1 MTNKNPNQLALNSK
15 KLLSKLSDIE
25 AYLDDFSFEELT
37 ATEASRLKRSFE
49 TFKTQLEG
57 RLWEDSSSRESK
69 TSNVS
74 DPQARVY
81 TDRAEEM
88 LIATVSHEIRTPLS
102 GIIGFTDLLR
112 ESELTEEQRYQVNA
126 ILSASKSLMDIINQL
141 LEYSKLS
148 AGLELFE
155 EVDFNFFSIIKD
167 VVYLCKTLM
176 LGKDVKLNVELD
188 PDIPADLLGD
198 PSKLSQVLLNLLGNS
213 VKFVEKGS
221 IHLNVQCVQKRKE
234 EVVLRFEVADTGIGI
249 PEQDLEHIFTS
260 FRQAKQHTF
269 SKYGGTGLG
278 LNIVKQIIQKL
289 HGDIRVSSRLGE
301 GTTFT
306 FTLPYRLGKP
316 HTIVAETGLT
326 LSPERVK
333 GMRVLVFED
342 NEMNQKLIEHR
353 LKTWGCTPYIT
364 ENAPYGLK
372 LLETKNID
380 LVLMDLK
387 MPLLNGFEV
396 TERIRKHARNSINS
410 VPIIALTADFTA
422 EDKVACD
429 EYEINDYL
437 LKPFSPEELL
447 HKILVNKKGES
458 GQVDSPVNPGSG
470 RGSPVSEWGAVLH
483 EVLKTDCMGELEV
496 LEELVFL
503 YHKNALSFIGK
514 VKLHLKNQDFEG
526 VAFEAHKIKCGLK
539 MLKAHQLCALVEELN
554 TLAKEEKNPGRINDL
569 YDQFVMEYA
578 ANEKEMH
585 EAMQQ
590 LKKDQK

>member
-1 MTNKNPNQLALNSK
+1 MNSK

-37 ATEASRLKRSFE
+37 ATEASRLKKSFE

-57 RLWEDSSSRESK
+57 RLWEDPSSTENK
-69 TSNVS
+69 TSVVH
-74 DPQARVY
+74 DQEVRACP
-81 TDRAEEM
+81 DRAEEM

-126 ILSASKSLMDIINQL
+126 IMSASKALMDIINQL

-155 EVDFNFFSIIKD
+155 EVDFNFFSIVQD

-176 LGKDVKLNVELD
+176 LSKEVKLKVVLD
-188 PDIPADLLGD
+188 PDIPAELLGD

-221 IHLNVQCVQKRKE
+221 IHLNVQCVQKRQE
-234 EVVLRFEVADTGIGI
+234 EVVLRFTVADTGIGI

-289 HGDIRVSSRLGE
+289 NGDIRVRSRMGE

-316 HTIVAETGLT
+316 HAIVADTGLT
-326 LSPERVK
+326 LSPDKIR
-333 GMRVLVFED
+333 GMHVLVFED
-342 NEMNQKLIEHR
+342 NEMNQKLIEQR
-353 LKTWGCTPYIT
+353 LKSWGCTPYIT

-396 TERIRKHARNSINS
+396 TQRIRKHSSNSINS
-410 VPIIALTADFTA
+410 IPIIALTADFTA

-429 EYEINDYL
+429 QYKINDYL

-447 HKILVNKKGES
+447 HKIMVNKRKEVGK
-458 GQVDSPVNPGSG
+458 VDAPVNPGCEMDST
-470 RGSPVSEWGAVLH
+470 VSEWSAVLH
-483 EVLKTDCMGELEV
+483 EVLK
-496 LEELVFL
+496 
-503 YHKNALSFIGK
+503 
-514 VKLHLKNQDFEG
+514 
-526 VAFEAHKIKCGLK
+526 
-539 MLKAHQLCALVEELN
+539 
-554 TLAKEEKNPGRINDL
+554 
-569 YDQFVMEYA
+569 
-578 ANEKEMH
+578 
-585 EAMQQ
+585 
-590 LKKDQK
+590 

>member
-1 MTNKNPNQLALNSK
+1 MNSR

-25 AYLDDFSFEELT
+25 AYLDDYSFEELT
-37 ATEASRLKRSFE
+37 AAEASRLKDYFE
-49 TFKTQLEG
+49 MFKTELEG
-57 RLWEDSSSRESK
+57 RLWEDPSSRENKDSTNAK
-69 TSNVS
+69 AGGNVS
-74 DPQARVY
+74 S
-81 TDRAEEM
+81 DRPEEM

-126 ILSASKSLMDIINQL
+126 ILSASKALMDIINQL

-155 EVDFNFFSIIKD
+155 EVDFNFFSIIQD

-176 LGKDVKLNVELD
+176 LGKDVALNVELD
-188 PDIPADLLGD
+188 PEIPEDLLGD
-198 PSKLSQVLLNLLGNS
+198 PSKLSQVLLNLLGNAI
-213 VKFVEKGS
+213 KFVEKGS
-221 IHLNVQCVQKRKE
+221 ILLKVQCVEKNKQE
-234 EVVLRFEVADTGIGI
+234 AVLRFVVSDTGIGI

-289 HGDIRVSSRLGE
+289 NGEIRVSSRLGE

-306 FTLPYRLGKP
+306 FTLPYRLGNP
-316 HTIVAETGLT
+316 HTIIADTGMT
-326 LSPERVK
+326 LSPEQVR

-353 LKTWGCTPYIT
+353 LKSWGCTPYIT
-364 ENAPYGLK
+364 ENAAYGLK

-387 MPLLNGFEV
+387 MPLVNGFEV
-396 TERIRKHARNSINS
+396 SQRIRKHVSQRINS
-410 VPIIALTADFTA
+410 TPIIALTADFTA

-429 EYEINDYL
+429 QYAINDYL

-447 HKILVNKKGES
+447 QKILVNKRGTVGPSDK
-458 GQVDSPVNPGSG
+458 PVNPGFG
-470 RGSPVSEWGAVLH
+470 NDSPVTEWGVVLH
-483 EVLKTDCMGELEV
+483 EVLRTDCMGEFEV
-496 LEELVFL
+496 FEELVSL
-503 YHKNALSFIGK
+503 YHKNALAFIGK
-514 VKLHLKNQDFEG
+514 VKLHLKNKDYEG

-539 MLKAHQLCALVEELN
+539 MLKTYQLCTLVEELN
-554 TLAKEEKNPGRINDL
+554 DLAKVEKNPGRMNDL
-569 YDQFVMEYA
+569 FDQFVMEYA
-578 ANEKEMH
+578 AVEKEMH
-585 EAMQQ
+585 RTMQQ
-590 LKKDQK
+590 FKNDHK

>member
-1 MTNKNPNQLALNSK
+1 MNSK

-25 AYLDDFSFEELT
+25 TYLDDFSFEELT
-37 ATEASRLKRSFE
+37 ATEASRLKKSFE

-57 RLWEDSSSRESK
+57 RLWGDPSSTENK
-69 TSNVS
+69 TSVVH
-74 DPQARVY
+74 DQEAREY
-81 TDRAEEM
+81 PDRAEEM

-126 ILSASKSLMDIINQL
+126 IMSASKALMDIINQL

-155 EVDFNFFSIIKD
+155 EVDFNFFSIVQD

-176 LGKDVKLNVELD
+176 LSKEVKLKVELD
-188 PDIPADLLGD
+188 PDIPAELLGD

-221 IHLNVQCVQKRKE
+221 IHLNVQCVQKRQE
-234 EVVLRFEVADTGIGI
+234 EVVLRFTVADTGIGI

-289 HGDIRVSSRLGE
+289 NGDIRVRSRMGE

-316 HTIVAETGLT
+316 HAIVADTGLT
-326 LSPERVK
+326 LSPDKIR
-333 GMRVLVFED
+333 GMHVLVFED
-342 NEMNQKLIEHR
+342 NEMNQKLIEQR
-353 LKTWGCTPYIT
+353 LKSWGCTPYIT

-396 TERIRKHARNSINS
+396 TQRIRKHSSNSINS
-410 VPIIALTADFTA
+410 IPIIALTADFTA

-429 EYEINDYL
+429 QYKINDYL

-447 HKILVNKKGES
+447 HKIMVNKQKEV
-458 GQVDSPVNPGSG
+458 GQVDAPINTGCRMDST
-470 RGSPVSEWGAVLH
+470 VSEWGAVFH
-483 EVLKTDCMGELEV
+483 EVLKTDCMGDLGV
-496 LEELVFL
+496 LEELVSL

-514 VKLHLKNQDFEG
+514 VKLHLKNQDYEG

-539 MLKAHQLCALVEELN
+539 MLKTYQLCSLVEELN
-554 TLAKEEKNPGRINDL
+554 ELAKEEKNPGRMNDL

-578 ANEKEMH
+578 AVEKDMH
-585 EAMQQ
+585 RT
-590 LKKDQK
+590 